1 MKILY
6 QIKKADL
13 GGLTKIL
20 KFFQRDDSKRTI
32 KFGHLLLNSKKGVVF
47 VRFQWLKDY
56 QELDEQILYL
66 KWNLNKSKLELNR
79 WVNGDLADVRIEK
92 NSRSASLEEN
102 IKKIE
107 NELRLLNDQKEEMLL
122 LIDSFSGIDNQI
134 IKMKYIDGMKLED
147 IAEEIDYAPS
157 YVRQRHAEIRKTL
170 NFIDEYEQ
178 RRADRC
184 KKESEIEFY
193 NSEKYKEQL
202 SLF

>member
-1 MKILY
+1 M
-6 QIKKADL
+6 
-13 GGLTKIL
+13 
-20 KFFQRDDSKRTI
+20 
-32 KFGHLLLNSKKGVVF
+32 
-47 VRFQWLKDY
+47 RFQWLKDY

-92 NSRSASLEEN
+92 NSRTSSLEEN
-102 IKKIE
+102 IQKIE
-107 NELRLLNDQKEEMLL
+107 NELELLIEQKEEMLL
-122 LIDSFSGIDNQI
+122 LIESFSGIDNQI
-134 IKMKYIDGMKLED
+134 VKMKYVDGMKLEE

-184 KKESEIEFY
+184 KKESEIDFY
-193 NSEKYKEQL
+193 NSKKYKEQL

>member
-1 MKILY
+1 M
-6 QIKKADL
+6 
-13 GGLTKIL
+13 
-20 KFFQRDDSKRTI
+20 
-32 KFGHLLLNSKKGVVF
+32 
-47 VRFQWLKDY
+47 RFQWLKDY

-107 NELRLLNDQKEEMLL
+107 NELRLLNEQKEEMLL

-178 RRADRC
+178 RGADRC